1 LDGGVDVHKK
11 RKRYD
16 DGLQELDEK
25 LRDLPSTVYN
35 TEVGALVIT
44 VSDMAYDAV
53 ENLDPTKFEQ
63 NKITNYLNLIQG
75 IYHKIGTVPAPKH
88 DGDHNDK
95 ALWRKAPTDDGGDS
109 GPWLFWTNSGW
120 VFSTSL
126 NMSMQ
131 MSYDEAGT
139 LAWGSVS
146 DDMPWPMDVHVPYW
160 CDTSFKE
167 LTKKTK
173 KNKKHLKELTDC
185 EDAITI
191 QPYTVWADA
200 QLRFMQSQLIEVQQ
214 SANQD
219 INRDRDIHREH
230 RDRDSHAPLQ
240 AKHGGWTE
248 KTARLVVMY
257 EKREYTE
264 FDLYVN
270 ELQQTSPA
278 FSIVLSKHRRH

>member
-63 NKITNYLNLIQG
+63 NKMTNYLNLIQG

-167 LTKKTK
+167 LTKK
-173 KNKKHLKELTDC
+173 NKKKQKKQTNKTTKTLKGAHRLRRCHHDPAVHRLGRRSAQVH
-185 EDAITI
+185 AIPI
-191 QPYTVWADA
+191 
-200 QLRFMQSQLIEVQQ
+200 
-214 SANQD
+214 
-219 INRDRDIHREH
+219 DR
-230 RDRDSHAPLQ
+230 SP
-240 AKHGGWTE
+240 AKHE
-248 KTARLVVMY
+248 
-257 EKREYTE
+257 
-264 FDLYVN
+264 
-270 ELQQTSPA
+270 P
-278 FSIVLSKHRRH
+278 RHKP